1 MSARP
6 AFIHGDRMGS
16 GEPCLSDAQIDALDL
31 AKAANRADLET
42 VLDTLWDLPCLAYS
56 LPTVRRLGNG
66 ETFTTR
72 AVLTGAET
80 IAALLSDDDAALLT
94 AARRIRD
101 QLTEALDAQAE
112 ARFFGGEA

>member
-31 AKAANRADLET
+31 AKAANRADLEM
-42 VLDTLWDLPCLAYS
+42 VLDTLWDLPCLTYH
-56 LPTVRRLGNG
+56 LPTVRRLTSG

-72 AVLTGAET
+72 AVLTGADT
-80 IAALLSDDDAALLT
+80 LAGLLSDNDADLLA

-101 QLTEALDAQAE
+101 ELTAALDSQAE
-112 ARFFGGEA
+112 ARFFRGEA